1 MNSLRIEADEANGKV
16 QELQDRVK
24 TLEAE
29 NLAKEQEVTSL
40 QHKNG
45 LLEAEVEKLESNN
58 KEIKAT
64 AEESTQHGRQN
75 ETLQRRLQLLE
86 EEAEEADKNLR
97 ETNDKYVGKISTS
110 SHPILMAWK
119 RTDELFRLRQTDVK
133 AGHFERKVKA
143 LESDRDAWEAKFE
156 EMAKKYADVQKELQD
171 FQLEV
176 SNI

>member
-1 MNSLRIEADEANGKV
+1 MNSLRIEADEATAKV
-16 QELQDRVK
+16 QELQDKVK

-97 ETNDKYVGKISTS
+97 ETNDKYVGDISTTP
-110 SHPILMAWK
+110 HPILMAWK
-119 RTDELFRLRQTDVK
+119 TADNLFRLRQTDVK

-143 LESDRDAWEAKFE
+143 LENDRDAWEAKYE
-156 EMAKKYADVQKELQD
+156 EMAKKHAKVQKDLED
-171 FQLEV
+171 FQHEIG
-176 SNI
+176 NI

>member
-1 MNSLRIEADEANGKV
+1 MNSLRIEADEATAKA
-16 QELQDRVK
+16 QELQEKVK
-24 TLEAE
+24 TLEQE

-45 LLEAEVEKLESNN
+45 LLEAEVEKLETHN

-64 AEESTQHGRQN
+64 AEESTQHGHQN

-97 ETNDKYVGKISTS
+97 ETNDKYVGDMWKSTDKIY
-110 SHPILMAWK
+110 
-119 RTDELFRLRQTDVK
+119 RLRQTDVK

-143 LESDRDAWEAKFE
+143 LENDRDSWEAKYE
-156 EMAKKYADVQKELQD
+156 EMAEKYAKVQKELKD
-171 FQLEV
+171 FQDE
-176 SNI
+176 IGQI